1 MREREVAVGRQQLEG
16 MINSPDTSVQIT
28 GQRRDRSRDGGTER
42 EWRSVPQERK
52 WRRRRWRRRT
62 RGDDDAG
69 FLSANAS
76 GAFIGFR

>member
-28 GQRRDRSRDGGTER
+28 GRRRDRPRDGGTER
-42 EWRSVPQERK
+42 R